1 MVDNFL
7 DISHFPW
14 VHTGTFGSS
23 QATGVTSIELVDLDR
38 DDWADLD
45 GNDRSGRGPDGRQRL
60 GRLFEGHV
68 NALQLFGWYGDK
80 GQLHWLSKIAHEK
93 PTYEYVKYLHPMR

>member
-23 QATGVTSIELVDLDR
+23 QATGVASIELVDLDGDFHGYAYEVDASNPEEAAASAPPPTGHLLIADQVAVAYPLR
-38 DDWADLD
+38 DWCFLCI
-45 GNDRSGRGPDGRQRL
+45 L
-60 GRLFEGHV
+60 CM
-68 NALQLFGWYGDK
+68 
-80 GQLHWLSKIAHEK
+80 AHAGVIWPGK
-93 PTYEYVKYLHPMR
+93 VPIPV